1 MCGTLDYLAPEIVA
15 NEDYGYDVDNWCVGV
30 LCYEMI
36 KGYPPFEHDSQKET
50 RRRIT
55 ALSYKFNF
63 RFSDGA
69 RDLISKVKKKPHIF
83 IKGKGRG

>member
-15 NEDYGYDVDNWCVGV
+15 NERYGYDVDNWCVGV

-36 KGYPPFEHDSQKET
+36 NGSPPFEHDSQKET
-50 RRRIT
+50 KRRIT
-55 ALSYKFNF
+55 ALSYVFNH

-69 RDLISKVKKKPHIF
+69 KDLISKVKKKPHPTF
-83 IKGKGRG
+83 SYNL